1 MTTTNRDRK
10 RLALAIGAI
19 VSTAPA
25 MAFDFDIYEID
36 ASLSTTLTAGIAY
49 RLEDQDKDLIS
60 QGNLGPEFAFSN
72 TGASSNNFDDGNLN
86 FEKNEPYSQIL
97 RGRSELFLDYAPD
110 SDTLTRVGA
119 LVRGTYYYDHELKD
133 NRRAKDPVGQRR
145 ELNDEAKDNA
155 SGVDLLDAYVFTD
168 WYFGD
173 TPVSIRYGRQVVNW
187 GESGKPCPEI
197 ERAHLRLKIAHVVRQ
212 ARDVVRDVVEAS
224 GSHAHFL
231 ASPLQRILRDVHT
244 MSGHTVFDLDVGGE
258 LYGRLLLGLPANAP
272 V

>member
-49 RLEDQDKDLIS
+49 RLDDQDKDLIS

-155 SGVDLLDAYVFTD
+155 SGVDLLDAWVVSTRSIPSTFPR
-168 WYFGD
+168 FGH
-173 TPVSIRYGRQVVNW
+173 R
-187 GESGKPCPEI
+187 
-197 ERAHLRLKIAHVVRQ
+197 VR
-212 ARDVVRDVVEAS
+212 
-224 GSHAHFL
+224 
-231 ASPLQRILRDVHT
+231 
-244 MSGHTVFDLDVGGE
+244 
-258 LYGRLLLGLPANAP
+258 N
-272 V
+272 